1 MPHLH
6 TSRTGAI
13 PAQEF
18 QDRFFSIFGSVED
31 AQLLYLQMALLVPNP
46 AKRLQLLQL
55 APNVS
60 SG

>member
-1 MPHLH
+1 M
-6 TSRTGAI
+6 SRTGAI